1 MAEKLRFKGKIVNV
15 TISQTRTGKY
25 FASFIVETEVKK
37 KEPVKQTI
45 GLDLGINHFC
55 TTSAGEKVD
64 NMKYY
69 RSYEKRLA
77 VEQRKLSRRYRLA
90 KEQKRDLDRSEEH
103 TSELQ
108 SRGHLVCRLLLEK
121 KTRPATNT

>member
-1 MAEKLRFKGKIVNV
+1 MLNV
-15 TISQTRTGKY
+15 TINQTRTSKY
-25 FASFIVETEVKK
+25 SVSFIVETEVK
-37 KEPVKQTI
+37 ENVPVKQTI

-90 KEQKRDLDRSEEH
+90 KEQKRDLDECKNY
-103 TSELQ
+103 Q
-108 SRGHLVCRLLLEK
+108 KQRLKVAKIHERK
-121 KTRPATNT
+121 IGRAHV